1 MSRNIS
7 GFGGNVTIGFLLGMT
22 PALGKFFG
30 IPLEVRHVTLSTG
43 SLAFAVR
50 SLGHEVLTSWEFLGA
65 AAGILAIASMNF
77 GVSFVL
83 ALTVALRARGADRS
97 DRRRLWRSVAA
108 TFVRSPLQFIFP
120 PKQDS
125 AIPVHGPVSVRPKP
139 H

>member
-1 MSRNIS
+1 MDL
-7 GFGGNVTIGFLLGMT
+7 T
-22 PALGKFFG
+22 A
-30 IPLEVRHVTLSTG
+30 STT
-43 SLAFAVR
+43 A
-50 SLGHEVLTSWEFLGA
+50 
-65 AAGILAIASMNF
+65 
-77 GVSFVL
+77 
-83 ALTVALRARGADRS
+83 ADRS